1 MQQKTSALGE
11 RLRRAGACALA
22 GALLAGGSVVAVG
35 AAARAATND
44 NVGTGELT
52 VTHRQNEGWKK
63 IRGNSSAARDGFGQG
78 PPMYD
83 TMQDGS
89 GAPIDLGAPQSFWDG
104 DDWNT
109 PVGNVWGWSGVAH
122 ATDFAPQIL
131 GTVNPIQ
138 GDLCGAETVTID
150 ASARLTNLGPTP
162 GVWTIGASAL
172 VSGRGTPEET
182 ALAEQG
188 FGASGTNYPVG
199 GTVPL
204 ALTGTVPVADVQA
217 GKIDLAV
224 AIELNHN
231 GSKGWRTHD
240 FSLVYDLNCA
250 PTAEDVTQ
258 IVLPGVP
265 ADISLTDSVSTD
277 GSTPDWTTLQLI
289 DPETGEPSPTGTV
302 TIPGEGVYTADADGV
317 VRFTAAAGFEQGQKS
332 SVAYTVK
339 DARGV
344 SVRSRAEIE
353 LTAASLPVPPA
364 LVRPASPGAPATF
377 DPAAGTISPDAGVAV
392 DAASVQ
398 LIDPAS
404 GTPSPS
410 GVVTIAGEGT
420 YTLDP
425 ATGQVAFV
433 PEAGFVGDSSIAYTI
448 ADSRGLRGQGTLTAN
463 VSGTPSTTP
472 VDETVVPGQLVPIDL
487 TGDFVRSG
495 GVGPD
500 WTTLRLIDA
509 QGLLVTELVTPAGT
523 YTLDPARRGTVMF
536 RSAAGSPGGPAPAVK
551 YSVAD
556 LRGEVAEGTIGV
568 TVARAPVF
576 DETSSNA
583 TGTTQT
589 TRSIILDPAGS
600 VVARDGGTVDRRS
613 VKLVG
618 AGGALVDTLA
628 VPGKGTFAVDP
639 ATGLVTFTA
648 VDGFIGTVEAPF
660 SIADDRGLR
669 TRGTLTVDVTPA
681 TATTPAARAAEVLA
695 RTGSGGA
702 AALVG
707 GAALLLTGAGA
718 LVLSRRRT
726 A

>member
-1 MQQKTSALGE
+1 
-11 RLRRAGACALA
+11 
-22 GALLAGGSVVAVG
+22 
-35 AAARAATND
+35 
-44 NVGTGELT
+44 
-52 VTHRQNEGWKK
+52 
-63 IRGNSSAARDGFGQG
+63 
-78 PPMYD
+78 
-83 TMQDGS
+83 
-89 GAPIDLGAPQSFWDG
+89 
-104 DDWNT
+104 
-109 PVGNVWGWSGVAH
+109 
-122 ATDFAPQIL
+122 
-131 GTVNPIQ
+131 
-138 GDLCGAETVTID
+138 
-150 ASARLTNLGPTP
+150 
-162 GVWTIGASAL
+162 
-172 VSGRGTPEET
+172 
-182 ALAEQG
+182 
-188 FGASGTNYPVG
+188 
-199 GTVPL
+199 
-204 ALTGTVPVADVQA
+204 
-217 GKIDLAV
+217 
-224 AIELNHN
+224 
-231 GSKGWRTHD
+231 
-240 FSLVYDLNCA
+240 
-250 PTAEDVTQ
+250 
-258 IVLPGVP
+258 
-265 ADISLTDSVSTD
+265 
-277 GSTPDWTTLQLI
+277 
-289 DPETGEPSPTGTV
+289 V

-392 DAASVQ
+392 DATSVQ

-404 GTPSPS
+404 DTPSPS

-536 RSAAGSPGGPAPAVK
+536 RSAAGFPG
-551 YSVAD
+551 
-556 LRGEVAEGTIGV
+556 
-568 TVARAPVF
+568 F

-695 RTGSGGA
+695 RTGSRGA